1 MRILLAEDE
10 PDIGNAVHQILN
22 REGHVTDWVMDGSEA
37 WECLRSNF
45 VCYELAILDWMM
57 PGISGIEL
65 CQKLHQSQHPVRVL
79 MLTAKDTIND
89 RVQGLDAGADDY
101 LVKPFRMPELLA
113 RIRSIQRRLDSQP
126 PATVLKI
133 GGLVLDQNS
142 LIVYSIT
149 DPSTSIDLHSKDF
162 RLLEYLMRHAN
173 IIVTREQIAEALLL
187 EQDANTQNLITVR
200 VKSLRQKL
208 ADIGFPEAI
217 ESVYGQGYRLVFE
230 AFGHRS

>member
-37 WECLRSNF
+37 WECLLSNF

-57 PGISGIEL
+57 PGISGIEI
-65 CQKLHQSQHPVRVL
+65 CQKLHQSHHPVRVL
-79 MLTAKDTIND
+79 MLTAKDTVND

-126 PATVLKI
+126 PATMLKI
-133 GGLVLDQNS
+133 GDLVLDQNS

-187 EQDANTQNLITVR
+187 EKDANTQNLITVR

-217 ESVYGQGYRLVFE
+217 ESIYGQGYRLVFE
-230 AFGHRS
+230 AFGHQS

>member
-22 REGHVTDWVMDGSEA
+22 REGHVTDWVMDGAEA

-57 PGISGIEL
+57 PGISGVEL

-79 MLTAKDTIND
+79 MLTAKDTISD
-89 RVQGLDAGADDY
+89 RVRGLDAGADDY

-133 GGLVLDQNS
+133 GNLALDQNT
-142 LIVYSIT
+142 LNAYSIT
-149 DPSTSIDLHSKDF
+149 DPNSSTDLHSKDF

-187 EQDANTQNLITVR
+187 EEDANTQNLITVR
-200 VKSLRQKL
+200 VRILRQKL
-208 ADIGFPEAI
+208 ADIGFPESI

-230 AFGHRS
+230 AFRHRP

>member
-10 PDIGNAVHQILN
+10 PDIGNAIHQVLN
-22 REGHVTDWVMDGSEA
+22 REGHVADWVMDGSEA

-45 VCYELAILDWMM
+45 VCYELAVLDWMM

-65 CQKLHQSQHPVRVL
+65 CQKLQQINHPVRVL

-133 GGLVLDQNS
+133 GALVLDQNS

>member
-10 PDIGNAVHQILN
+10 PDIGNAIHQVLN
-22 REGHVTDWVMDGSEA
+22 REGHVADWVMDGSEA
-37 WECLRSNF
+37 WECLRSSF
-45 VCYELAILDWMM
+45 VCYELAVLDWMM

-65 CQKLHQSQHPVRVL
+65 CQKLQQINHPVRVL

-133 GGLVLDQNS
+133 GGLVLDKNS

-230 AFGHRS
+230 AFGHRP

>member
-57 PGISGIEL
+57 PGTSGIEL
-65 CQKLHQSQHPVRVL
+65 CRRLQQSHHPVRVL
-79 MLTAKDTIND
+79 ILTAKDTVSD

-133 GGLVLDQNS
+133 GNLALDQNT
-142 LIVYSIT
+142 LNAYSIT
-149 DPSTSIDLHSKDF
+149 DPNSSTDLHSKDF

-187 EQDANTQNLITVR
+187 EEDANTQNLITVR
-200 VKSLRQKL
+200 VRILRQKL
-208 ADIGFPEAI
+208 ADIGFSEAI
-217 ESVYGQGYRLVFE
+217 ESVYGQGYRLVFK
-230 AFGHRS
+230 AFKHRP